1 MARSLTAESFQ
12 KLLARLDPDE
22 ERAGQRYEE
31 LRRTLIR
38 FFEWRNA
45 PFPEEHTDETLD
57 RVARKLDAAVD
68 IKNIGA
74 YCYEV
79 ARLVF
84 LESLKGHDSK
94 RISVS
99 ADMVERSAPDTDTD
113 DDDRWQQHRLAC
125 LDSCLRALPHD
136 SRELILDYHQ
146 EGIGRI
152 RRRKNL
158 AARLGLQR
166 DALANRAQR
175 VRNRLEVCVSS
186 CLVNKR
192 AI

>member
-1 MARSLTAESFQ
+1 MARPLTAEAFQ
-12 KLLARLDPDE
+12 KLLDRLDPDE
-22 ERAGQRYEE
+22 ERAGERYEE
-31 LRRTLIR
+31 LRRTLTR
-38 FFEWRNA
+38 FFEWRSA

-57 RVARKLDAAVD
+57 RVARKLDEAVD
-68 IKNIGA
+68 IKNLGG

-84 LESLKGHDSK
+84 LESLKGHDRK
-94 RISVS
+94 RSSLS
-99 ADMVERSAPDTDTD
+99 ADLLDRSTPDTD
-113 DDDRWQQHRLAC
+113 DDQLQQFRLAC

-146 EGIGRI
+146 DGIGRMG
-152 RRRKNL
+152 RRKVL

-186 CLVNKR
+186 CLDSKR